1 MRGIPAWVGVG
12 VGWVCR
18 GRRIVCRWI
27 WRLLAI
33 LGTDRHTSRQPEE
46 KKTALVAALCPAQAR
61 PALVAK
67 AGRPLELS
75 LEGSILPRHGCAGT
89 TTKERPGARTFSN
102 RLFDCTFSHSHI
114 LSPCQ
119 PQTALFP
126 LFRPQTSSP
135 IPSAT
140 PRPILEVDQMC
151 PSPIVAAKISP
162 VVTVPAALD
171 VGRGAATVNLTKSMC
186 PHHFDLGAKREYR
199 YQPVHPAIPVP
210 PSPSIAESFQDCP
223 TTQ

>member
-33 LGTDRHTSRQPEE
+33 LGTDRHTSRQREE

-102 RLFDCTFSHSHI
+102 RLLTAHSHI
-114 LSPCQ
+114 LTFSHPASRRQPCSHCSDRKHHPPFPQ
-119 PQTALFP
+119 PP
-126 LFRPQTSSP
+126 LA
-135 IPSAT
+135 PSWKWIKCV
-140 PRPILEVDQMC
+140 PP
-151 PSPIVAAKISP
+151 PSWQPKISP

-171 VGRGAATVNLTKSMC
+171 VGRGAATVNLTKSIC
-186 PHHFDLGAKREYR
+186 PHL
-199 YQPVHPAIPVP
+199 
-210 PSPSIAESFQDCP
+210 
-223 TTQ
+223 

>member
-1 MRGIPAWVGVG
+1 MQRQKNSLSLDMAAASNPRDRQTHQSSA
-12 VGWVCR
+12 
-18 GRRIVCRWI
+18 RR
-27 WRLLAI
+27 
-33 LGTDRHTSRQPEE
+33 

-135 IPSAT
+135 MPSAT

-151 PSPIVAAKISP
+151 PSPIVAAKNLARRHCSGCLGRRPWGRNREPNKIN
-162 VVTVPAALD
+162 VPTPL
-171 VGRGAATVNLTKSMC
+171 
-186 PHHFDLGAKREYR
+186 
-199 YQPVHPAIPVP
+199 
-210 PSPSIAESFQDCP
+210 
-223 TTQ
+223 